1 MFKPRVKSVLIFV
14 LIVGM
19 LALNSCAPAA
29 PATQAPAATTAP
41 QAPTTKLPEKII
53 VGAIEPLTGPNAV
66 FGTEGKLGIEMAVQ
80 HINEMGGVKSMGG
93 IKLEVVS
100 ADSGET
106 ADSAKLATEDIV
118 SKYHPAAIFGAYIE
132 GPTIGIDDVAEREKI
147 LVFGDALADN
157 MVEVGRKYLFRPAP
171 TATKHGAAAMQFV
184 IDAAKKANVPIKTVS
199 IANEDS
205 AFGVLTTQGANDTA
219 VANGLTVLSHQGY
232 PFDVTDATAL
242 IGNINNEVPDI
253 VIHAPYFTDAILFAK
268 TFSELGKYPLFIA
281 GTGACGYTDPESIKS
296 LGALANYYSNT
307 YSYNPAKDTPQ
318 NKKFV
323 ADFKAKVG
331 HIPTE
336 AAGMNYYAVMIFY
349 EGLEAAGRLHP
360 DNPLDPETLR
370 QVVQDLDLT
379 SGVAV
384 DVYPGD
390 RIQFDEKRDNPYVR
404 ATVLQ
409 VLNGEPKVVW
419 PFEDAEAE
427 AVFPRPDANY

>member
-1 MFKPRVKSVLIFV
+1 MRRKVNQLFLVFVVVALVL
-14 LIVGM
+14 G
-19 LALNSCAPAA
+19 ACTPAA
-29 PATQAPAATTAP
+29 KTPAPSS
-41 QAPTTKLPEKII
+41 LPDKI
-53 VGAIEPLTGPNAV
+53 VVAAIEPLSGANAV
-66 FGTEGKLGIEMAVQ
+66 FGTEGKLGVEMAVQ

-93 IKLEVVS
+93 LKLEFVS

-106 ADSAKLATEDIV
+106 ANSAKLATEDIV
-118 SKYHPAAIFGAYIE
+118 SKHHPAAIFGAYIE

-157 MVEVGRKYLFRPAP
+157 MVEVSRKFLFRPAP

-184 IDAAKKANVPIKTVS
+184 IDSAKKAGVPIATVS

-205 AFGVLTTQGANDTA
+205 AFGKLTTQGARE
-219 VANGLTVLSHQGY
+219 VAEKNGLKVLDQQEY
-232 PFDVTDATAL
+232 PFDVTDVTAL
-242 IGNINNEVPDI
+242 VGNINNEKPDV

-281 GTGACGYTDPESIKS
+281 GTGACGYTDPESINS

-307 YSYNPAKDTPQ
+307 YSYNPAKNTAQ

-349 EGLEAAGRLHP
+349 EGLEAYGKLYPNSAVDP
-360 DNPLDPETLR
+360 DKLR
-370 QVVQDLDLT
+370 QTVQDLDLT

-384 DVYPGD
+384 DVTPAN
-390 RIQFDEKRDNPYVR
+390 RIRFDEKRDNPDVK

-409 VLNGEPKVVW
+409 VINGEPKVVW

-427 AVFPRPDANY
+427 AMFPRVDANY

>member
-1 MFKPRVKSVLIFV
+1 MPHKGYRFLLVIVAVALVLS
-14 LIVGM
+14 
-19 LALNSCAPAA
+19 ACT
-29 PATQAPAATTAP
+29 PAT
-41 QAPTTKLPEKII
+41 PTPEANKLPAEI
-53 VGAIEPLTGPNAV
+53 VVAAIEPLTGGNAV
-66 FGTEGKLGIEMAVQ
+66 FGTEGKLGVEMAVK

-93 IKLEVVS
+93 LKLKFVS

-118 SKYHPAAIFGAYIE
+118 AKYHPAAIFGAYIE

-184 IDAAKKANVPIKTVS
+184 IDSAKKAGVTVETVS

-205 AFGVLTTQGANDTA
+205 SFGKLTTQGARETA
-219 VANGLTVLSHQGY
+219 EANGLTVLSQQEY
-232 PFDVTDATAL
+232 PFDVTDVTAL
-242 IGNINNEVPDI
+242 VGNINTEQPDI

-268 TFSELGKYPLFIA
+268 TFSELGKYPMFIA
-281 GTGACGYTDPESIKS
+281 GTGACGYTDPESINS
-296 LGALANYYSNT
+296 LGELANYYSNT
-307 YSYNPAKDTPQ
+307 YSYNPAKDTAQ

-323 ADFKAKVG
+323 ADFTAEVG

-360 DNPLDPETLR
+360 DNPLDPEVLR
-370 QVVQDLDLT
+370 QTVQDLDLT
-379 SGVAV
+379 SGVAI
-384 DVYPGD
+384 DVYPGN
-390 RIQFDEKRDNPYVR
+390 RIRFDDKRDNPDVK

-409 VLNGEPKVVW
+409 VINGEPKVVW

-427 AVFPRPDANY
+427 AMFPRVDATY

>member
-1 MFKPRVKSVLIFV
+1 MKRILIFV
-14 LIVGM
+14 LIVVM

-29 PATQAPAATTAP
+29 TATPEAAATTAP
-41 QAPTTKLPEKII
+41 EEPTTNFPEKIVI
-53 VGAIEPLTGPNAV
+53 AAIEPLTGPNAV
-66 FGTEGKLGIEMAVQ
+66 FGTEGKLGIEMAAQ

-93 IKLEVVS
+93 AQIEVVS

-184 IDAAKKANVPIKTVS
+184 IDSAKKANIPIKTVS

-205 AFGVLTTQGANDTA
+205 AFGVLTTQGAEDVA

-232 PFDVTDATAL
+232 PFDITDATA
-242 IGNINNEVPDI
+242 IVGNINNEEPDV

-268 TFSELGKYPLFIA
+268 TFAELGKYPQFIA
-281 GTGACGYTDPESIKS
+281 GTGACGYTDPESINS
-296 LGALANYYSNT
+296 LGDLANTYSNT
-307 YSYNPAKDTPQ
+307 YSYNPAKNTPQ

-323 ADFKAKVG
+323 EDFTAKVG

-349 EGLEAAGRLHP
+349 EGLEAYGRLHP
-360 DNPLDPETLR
+360 EGPIDPEVLR

-384 DVYPGD
+384 EVFPGD
-390 RIQFDEKRDNPYVR
+390 RIRFDEKRDSPEVR

-409 VLNGEPKVVW
+409 VINGEPKVVW

-427 AVFPRPDANY
+427 AIFPRPDANY

>member
-1 MFKPRVKSVLIFV
+1 MSRIGYRFLLVVVAVVLV
-14 LIVGM
+14 LS
-19 LALNSCAPAA
+19 ACAPA
-29 PATQAPAATTAP
+29 PTATPEGN
-41 QAPTTKLPEKII
+41 KLPAEI
-53 VGAIEPLTGPNAV
+53 VVAAIEPLSGGNAV
-66 FGTEGKLGIEMAVQ
+66 FGTEGKLGVEMAVQ
-80 HINEMGGVKSMGG
+80 HINEMGGVQSMGG
-93 IKLEVVS
+93 LKLKFVS

-118 SKYHPAAIFGAYIE
+118 AKYHPAAIFGAYIE

-157 MVEVGRKYLFRPAP
+157 MVEEGRKYLFRPAP

-184 IDAAKKANVPIKTVS
+184 IDSAKKAGITVETVS

-205 AFGVLTTQGANDTA
+205 AFGKLTTQGARETA
-219 VANGLTVLSHQGY
+219 ESNGLKVLSQQEY
-232 PFDVTDATAL
+232 PFDVTDVTAL
-242 IGNINNEVPDI
+242 VGNINNEQPDI
-253 VIHAPYFTDAILFAK
+253 LIHAPYFTDAILFAK
-268 TFSELGKYPLFIA
+268 TFSELGQYPKFIA
-281 GTGACGYTDPESIKS
+281 GTGACGYTDPESINS
-296 LGALANYYSNT
+296 LGELANYYSNT
-307 YSYNPAKDTPQ
+307 YSYNPAKDTAQ

-323 ADFKAKVG
+323 ADFTAKVG

-379 SGVAV
+379 SGVAI
-384 DVYPGD
+384 DVYPAD
-390 RIQFDEKRDNPYVR
+390 RIRFDEKRDNPDVK

-409 VLNGEPKVVW
+409 VINGEPKVVW

-427 AVFPRPDANY
+427 AMFPRVDANY